1 MYTFLWKGRG
11 DPVKRAMVVQPYYHD
26 GLKMVDICLF
36 IKSLKIGWIKRLHH
50 SVQDWTLLANKC
62 IPPTDRLLT
71 YGARKLTVI
80 ANKVT
85 NPFWK
90 EVVTSWADFINAYK
104 PSREEILSSSIWFSH
119 LTKFKSSMIRSW
131 YNRGIRFIADLIN
144 IDTGELYT
152 CNELRQH
159 YGVSIT
165 FLCYQSLK
173 RSLPECI
180 QRAQNQTTVA
190 SPIIPYQFSFIRRDV
205 NTNRIAYKEFL
216 TVLRNKNIDALQ
228 SWKTRWEQNGVED
241 PYIGSM
247 LAITSTTKNTYLH
260 SLHFR
265 IISRIITTNRFLYTI
280 RQKESPVC
288 SFCSVEVETLDHLF
302 WTCPKTKNFLQRVQ
316 TLLSERIQL
325 RITFQK
331 SKWFIP
337 APENCS
343 EVEILIITVAK
354 SVIYRARNKNQQ
366 PNDRCFFIAYEQRS

>member
-1 MYTFLWKGRG
+1 
-11 DPVKRAMVVQPYYHD
+11 
-26 GLKMVDICLF
+26 
-36 IKSLKIGWIKRLHH
+36 
-50 SVQDWTLLANKC
+50 
-62 IPPTDRLLT
+62 
-71 YGARKLTVI
+71 
-80 ANKVT
+80 
-85 NPFWK
+85 
-90 EVVTSWADFINAYK
+90 
-104 PSREEILSSSIWFSH
+104 
-119 LTKFKSSMIRSW
+119 
-131 YNRGIRFIADLIN
+131 
-144 IDTGELYT
+144 
-152 CNELRQH
+152 
-159 YGVSIT
+159 
-165 FLCYQSLK
+165 
-173 RSLPECI
+173 
-180 QRAQNQTTVA
+180 
-190 SPIIPYQFSFIRRDV
+190 
-205 NTNRIAYKEFL
+205 
-216 TVLRNKNIDALQ
+216 
-228 SWKTRWEQNGVED
+228 
-241 PYIGSM
+241 M

-366 PNDRCFFIAYEQRS
+366 PNDRCFFHCLRAEVLKENILAQEKGNMQAFNDRWGELGLILA